1 MNIGNNTNSADKKEE
16 NGLKGVNQLI
26 NPKKNIMIVDDEP
39 DVAITLEAVL
49 DYNGFEAYSFND
61 PLVALQTFKANL
73 YNLVVLDVMMPK
85 MDGLKLY
92 QEIKKIDSS
101 VKVLFL
107 TALNDL
113 AIYREY
119 KNEKT
124 ILPNLDEICFVAK
137 PINNSDLIQ
146 RVNAVIQL
154 DSIGKQDNYFIKP
167 NPRI

>member
-1 MNIGNNTNSADKKEE
+1 MNSTNKKEE
-16 NGLKGVNQLI
+16 NELKGLYQLI
-26 NPKKNIMIVDDEP
+26 YPKNNVMIVDDEP
-39 DVAITLEAVL
+39 DVALTLEAVL

-61 PLVALQTFKANL
+61 PFVALQTFKANL

-92 QEIKKIDSS
+92 QEIKKIDNS

-113 AIYREY
+113 AIYGEY
-119 KNEKT
+119 KSEKT

-137 PINNSDLIQ
+137 PINNSDLIK

-154 DSIGKQDNYFIKP
+154 DSISKHTSNYIIKP
-167 NPRI
+167 NPKI